1 MCHSRSTALPGPDVA
16 MRAPGSLRDLGTFVA
31 RRRITPCYEF
41 DHASLSPVLTMAL
54 GLDLPVMLLLN
65 PFRRRVRDLGQ
76 ATAETKL
83 EALEDAA
90 PERYAPGG
98 GQLPRA

>member
-1 MCHSRSTALPGPDVA
+1 MTPVGLADGIIVQASLPIPEELARRV
-16 MRAPGSLRDLGTFVA
+16 LVA
-31 RRRITPCYEF
+31 RSC
-41 DHASLSPVLTMAL
+41 AL
-54 GLDLPVMLLLN
+54 RHHEPLDLQVMLLLI

-76 ATAETKL
+76 ANAEIKL

-98 GQLPRA
+98 GQRPRA